1 MNDPEIKIAPDAK
14 FRISHYYQPGCMR
27 QKLLVRSHQE
37 KFIQR
42 PNVVRPWNL
51 SLSLCHFA
59 FEVIAPK
66 AALLPDDPFS
76 KCLSLRGQCPLSA
89 NISDSSQN
97 QSADSL

>member
-1 MNDPEIKIAPDAK
+1 MDDPEIKIAPDAK

-76 KCLSLRGQCPLSA
+76 KCHSQRAVSPLC
-89 NISDSSQN
+89 QH
-97 QSADSL
+97 Q